1 MLPGV
6 TAFYL
11 FGGLGRVE
19 DSDGLEVSLR
29 CIVRLGE
36 YLKVLFKK
44 KKLRRPFLHS
54 ETKVIMA
61 APLRL
66 AGE

>member
-11 FGGLGRVE
+11 FGGLGRLE
-19 DSDGLEVSLR
+19 DSYGIEVNLG

-36 YLKVLFKK
+36 CLKVLF
-44 KKLRRPFLHS
+44 FLNS
-54 ETKVIMA
+54 EKTIPSFRKE
-61 APLRL
+61 R
-66 AGE
+66 

>member
-11 FGGLGRVE
+11 FGGLGRLE
-19 DSDGLEVSLR
+19 DSYGIEVNLG

-36 YLKVLFKK
+36 CLKVLF
-44 KKLRRPFLHS
+44 FFNS
-54 ETKVIMA
+54 EKTI
-61 APLRL
+61 PLFRK
-66 AGE
+66 ER

>member
-11 FGGLGRVE
+11 FGGLGRLE
-19 DSDGLEVSLR
+19 DSYGLEVNLG

-36 YLKVLFKK
+36 CLKVLFFLI
-44 KKLRRPFLHS
+44 LRRPFLHLERKGDNGS
-54 ETKVIMA
+54 PSQA
-61 APLRL
+61 CC
-66 AGE
+66 

>member
-11 FGGLGRVE
+11 FGGLGRLE
-19 DSDGLEVSLR
+19 DGYGIEVNLG

-36 YLKVLFKK
+36 CLKVLF
-44 KKLRRPFLHS
+44 FF
-54 ETKVIMA
+54 
-61 APLRL
+61 
-66 AGE
+66 

>member
-36 YLKVLFKK
+36 YLKVLF
-44 KKLRRPFLHS
+44 
-54 ETKVIMA
+54 
-61 APLRL
+61 
-66 AGE
+66 

>member
-11 FGGLGRVE
+11 FGGLGRLE
-19 DSDGLEVSLR
+19 DSYGLEVNLG

-36 YLKVLFKK
+36 CLKVLF
-44 KKLRRPFLHS
+44 FFFNS
-54 ETKVIMA
+54 EKTIPSFRKE
-61 APLRL
+61 R
-66 AGE
+66 